1 MRCMTKY
8 IARYSKLYDEYYI
21 TEISGYNR
29 STFILAGEESF
40 RKFEEEKGIK
50 ITEFKEWRDRFYD

>member
-1 MRCMTKY
+1 MTKY

-21 TEISGYNR
+21 TEVRGYNR
-29 STFILAGEESF
+29 STFILDGEESF

-50 ITEFKEWRDRFYD
+50 ITEFKEWRDSFYD